1 MKITV
6 NWLRELVEVVLPAD
20 ELADA
25 LVMAGIDVESVEEHR
40 VIWRSVEIAEIAS
53 VVPHPNADRL
63 RLCEVRTG
71 RETVRVVCGAS
82 NMQAGDRVAL
92 APPGTALP
100 DGRRIERAT
109 IRGQASHGMLCSA
122 RELAFADDDAG
133 GILILPRDAPVG
145 SALVEYLGAE
155 DTVLDLAPTP
165 NRGDCLSVL
174 GIAREVAALTGARLH
189 VPASH
194 VLEDE
199 PAAAALARV
208 EVDAPD
214 LCPRYCARIMRGV
227 QVGPT
232 PPWMRTRLAL
242 VGLRSINNVVDVTN
256 YVMLERGQPLHAFD
270 LARITGARVVVRRAG
285 SREKVVTLDGL
296 ERELAPDDLVI
307 ADAESPIA
315 VAGVIGGAS
324 SEIRPETRD
333 VLLES
338 AFFVP
343 QTVRRTARRLGLATD
358 SSFRFERGVDPA
370 GTAAALDRAVE
381 LLLAGAGG
389 TVARGML
396 ERHAGRGRRTP
407 PIRLRPARL
416 NALLGTRLGSAEIE
430 RPLRALGAEIAGS
443 SKTHVRVVP
452 PSHRFDLQAEVDLI
466 EEVARLA
473 GYDTIP
479 ASMPAVAVGGPG
491 PGVQRDIEERARAT
505 LRAAGLSEMVT
516 LALIASAENRLFPG
530 LPEMAGD
537 PVPLRNPLSADADEL
552 RRSLLPGLLHVLEE
566 NRRHG
571 ESLVGGFS
579 LGRVYA
585 RSGSQYHERQALA
598 LLIAGTWPPAT
609 VGEAARPSSFAD
621 IKGALDLLLARLH
634 LDAVR
639 WEALAGEAAYLHPGK
654 SARITI
660 GSVLCGVA
668 GALHPDLVA
677 ERGLMGEVWVAELDM
692 LRVVQYCPRRVNFR
706 VLPRFPAVQR
716 DIAVVVAM
724 DFQAQ
729 RVLDAIAASG
739 EPLVEDARIFDQYTG
754 APIPDGKKSLA
765 YAISYRAADR
775 TLTDEEVN
783 AVHERI
789 VGTLLERL
797 PVEVRR

>member
-1 MKITV
+1 MKITI
-6 NWLRELVEVVLPAD
+6 NWLRALVEVVLPAD

-25 LVMAGIDVESVEEHR
+25 LVMAGIDVEAVEEHR
-40 VIWRSVEIAEIAS
+40 VSWRSVEVAEIVS
-53 VVPHPNADRL
+53 VAPHPNADRL

-82 NMQAGDRVAL
+82 NMQPGDHVAL

-100 DGRRIERAT
+100 DGRQIARAT
-109 IRGQASHGMLCSA
+109 IRGQTSEGMLCSA
-122 RELAFADDDAG
+122 SELALADDDGG

-145 SALVEYLGAE
+145 SALVDYLGAE

-174 GIAREVAALTGARLH
+174 GIAREIAALTGARLH
-189 VPASH
+189 VPAPH
-194 VLEDE
+194 VLEGE
-199 PAAAALARV
+199 PAASTLAQV
-208 EVDAPD
+208 EVEAPD
-214 LCPRYCARIMRGV
+214 LCPRYCARLLRGV

-256 YVMLERGQPLHAFD
+256 YVMVERGQPLHAFD
-270 LARITGARVVVRRAG
+270 LARIAGSRVVVRRAVT
-285 SREKVVTLDGL
+285 REGLVTLDGI
-296 ERELAPDDLVI
+296 ERELAHDDLVI
-307 ADAESPIA
+307 ADAESAIA
-315 VAGVIGGAS
+315 VAGVMGGER

-370 GTAAALDRAVE
+370 ATAAALDRAVE
-381 LLLAGAGG
+381 LLLECAGG
-389 TVARGML
+389 TVARGVL
-396 ERHAGRGRRTP
+396 ERHARRRPTA

-416 NALLGTRLGSAEIE
+416 NALLGTHLGSAEIE
-430 RPLRALGAEIAGS
+430 RPLRALGAEIARG

-452 PSHRFDLQAEVDLI
+452 PSHRFDLQVEVDLI

-479 ASMPAVAVGGPG
+479 ATTPAVAIGGPG
-491 PGVQRDIEERARAT
+491 SGLQRDVEERARAA

-516 LALIASAENRLFPG
+516 LALIASAENRRFPG

-537 PVPLRNPLSADADEL
+537 PIPLRNPLSADADEL

-571 ESLVGGFS
+571 ESLIGGFS

-585 RSGSQYHERQALA
+585 RSGSQYHERQALG

-609 VGEAARPSSFAD
+609 VGEAARASAFAD
-621 IKGALDLLLARLH
+621 IKGALDLLLGRLH

-639 WEALAGEAAYLHPGK
+639 WETLAGEAPYLHPGK

-677 ERGLMGEVWVAELDM
+677 ESGLAGEVWVAELDM

-716 DIAVVVAM
+716 DIAVVVEM

-729 RVLDAIAASG
+729 LVLDAIAASG
-739 EPLVEDARIFDQYTG
+739 EPLAEDARIFDQYTG

-765 YAISYRAADR
+765 YTISYRAADR

-789 VGTLLERL
+789 VGALLQRL